1 MTRGSGL
8 LEGWLAN
15 LRARKANQLIPA
27 KLRDG
32 RILDIGCGS
41 YPYFLSHTYFREK
54 FAMDQLLLTNIPPD
68 ITTLQVDLNN
78 VRSLSIENE
87 YFSVVTMLAVIE
99 HLDPDGLVG
108 LFSEIFRILTPGGAL
123 IITTPNAWTDPILKI
138 MAQLN
143 LVSEEEINE
152 HIFAYTLPLLGWY
165 FGRGGFDLKK
175 ISFGTFEAGI
185 NLWALARK

>member
-1 MTRGSGL
+1 MTRGSGI

-27 KLRDG
+27 ELRDG

-41 YPYFLSHTYFREK
+41 YPYFLCHTYFREK
-54 FAMDQLLLTNIPPD
+54 FAMDQLQLTNIPPD

-78 VRSLSIENE
+78 VRALSIEDE

-99 HLDPDGLVG
+99 HLDPDGLIE
-108 LFSEIFRILTPGGAL
+108 LFSEIHRVLITGGTL
-123 IITTPNAWTDPILKI
+123 IITTPNAWTDPILKL
-138 MAQLN
+138 MARLN

-152 HIFAYTLPLLGWY
+152 HVFAYTLPLLGWY
-165 FGRGGFDLKK
+165 FGRGGFDLNK
-175 ISFGTFEAGI
+175 ISFGTFEAGM

>member
-1 MTRGSGL
+1 MTRGSGI

-27 KLRDG
+27 ELRDG

-54 FAMDQLLLTNIPPD
+54 FAMDQLQLTDVPPD

-78 VRSLSIENE
+78 VRALSIEDE

-108 LFSEIFRILTPGGAL
+108 LFSEIHRVLIPGGTL
-123 IITTPNAWTDPILKI
+123 IITTPNAWTDPILKL
-138 MAQLN
+138 MARLN

-152 HIFAYTLPLLGWY
+152 HVFAYTLPLLGWY
-165 FGRGGFDLKK
+165 FGRGGFDLRQ
-175 ISFGTFEAGI
+175 ISFGTFEAGM

>member
-1 MTRGSGL
+1 
-8 LEGWLAN
+8 
-15 LRARKANQLIPA
+15 
-27 KLRDG
+27 
-32 RILDIGCGS
+32 
-41 YPYFLSHTYFREK
+41 
-54 FAMDQLLLTNIPPD
+54 MDQLQLTDIPPD

-78 VRSLSIENE
+78 VRALSIEDE

-108 LFSEIFRILTPGGAL
+108 LFSEIHRVLMPGGTL
-123 IITTPNAWTDPILKI
+123 IITTPNAWTDPILKL
-138 MAQLN
+138 MARLN

-152 HIFAYTLPLLGWY
+152 HVFAYTLPLLGWY

-175 ISFGTFEAGI
+175 ISFGTFEVGM